1 MTTFS
6 VVYLLSFLCAIPL
19 WWISHKGLLGE
30 SVCEKMAEE
39 ARKQGID
46 DILSD
51 KGKTKTLVF
60 ILGVLTVT
68 PIVNTV
74 LAVLV
79 IKSVMFK

>member
-1 MTTFS
+1 MTILS
-6 VVYLLSFLCAIPL
+6 VIYLLSFLCTIPL
-19 WWISHKGLLGE
+19 WVVAHKGLLGE

-74 LAVLV
+74 LVVLV